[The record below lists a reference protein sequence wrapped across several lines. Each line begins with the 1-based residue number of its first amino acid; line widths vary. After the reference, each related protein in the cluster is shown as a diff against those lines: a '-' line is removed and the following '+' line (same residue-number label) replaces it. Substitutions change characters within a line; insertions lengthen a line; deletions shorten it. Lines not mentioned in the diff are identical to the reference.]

1 MNENGN
7 RNQVNDP
14 GQSIR
19 KKTLMSLM
27 NFLEN
32 FDFFLFSIGCVC
44 VCV

>member
-19 KKTLMSLM
+19 KK
-27 NFLEN
+27 NIDEFDEFLRK
-32 FDFFLFSIGCVC
+32 F
-44 VCV
+44 